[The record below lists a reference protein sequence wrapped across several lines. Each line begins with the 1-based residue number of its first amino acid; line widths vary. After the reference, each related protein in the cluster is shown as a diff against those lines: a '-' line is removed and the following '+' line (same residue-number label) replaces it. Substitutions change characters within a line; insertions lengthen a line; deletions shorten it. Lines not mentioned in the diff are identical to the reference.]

1 MKVTLI
7 GYVGN
12 GNVIMG
18 VAAKT
23 CYSSLGPSEIS
34 QKLLTLD
41 DLQKNNNLVQKVLDS
56 GHLSIAEHVNFTFA
70 IEGISRSCSHQL
82 VRHRHCTF
90 CLDEDTKIY
99 RYSTNGKHDYTIKE
113 LYERWNTSCYKGSL
127 TQIQLR
133 SANTNNILVPNYI
146 ENIID
151 CGVQPVYN
159 IKTSLGYSLNC
170 TLNHKLFSKQGEVK
184 LKDLKIGDKVLVNG
198 LELYKDKEWFE
209 QKYCNEHLSTKQI
222 AALCGIKQV
231 TARVWKTKH
240 GIPNDNTFKKREF
253 SEETKLKLSKSH
265 KGKIFN
271 SRTKKLLSQQKL
283 GDKNPQF
290 KALRDVGEGQLRKEH
305 RKVKLNKCQLCGCT
319 QTMLHIHHIDKNI
332 KNTHPSNA
340 LTVCP
345 SCHALIHGKKKTK
358 KVIEDV
364 IIEINY
370 VGEKQTYDIE
380 MKAPYHNF
388 VANGFLVHN
397 SQQSQR
403 YVEIKEDYNALID
416 LRDKEFKTTE
426 EEKYLMEIC
435 KRYFVDVTANNYKQY
450 LDALITYLYEVQIN
464 KNKPEDARQFLPNAT
479 KTNIVMT
486 CNLREL
492 MHIANLR
499 LCTRAQKE
507 IRTLVRNMC
516 DEVIKIPGYEWL
528 DKYLQP
534 KCKINGFCDE
544 HNSCGFKIK
553 KEDIFKLLKINTV
566 ESKINEI

>member
-1 MKVTLI
+1 MKVDLLSYT
-7 GYVGN
+7 GN
-12 GNVIMG
+12 GNIMMG
-18 VAAKT
+18 IAAKT
-23 CYSSLGPSEIS
+23 CYSSLGPCDLIKELHTLGDLG
-34 QKLLTLD
+34 KLNKLI
-41 DLQKNNNLVQKVLDS
+41 QKVLDS

-70 IEGISRSCSHQL
+70 IEGISRSASHQL

-222 AALCGIKQV
+222 A
-231 TARVWKTKH
+231 
-240 GIPNDNTFKKREF
+240 
-253 SEETKLKLSKSH
+253 
-265 KGKIFN
+265 
-271 SRTKKLLSQQKL
+271 
-283 GDKNPQF
+283 
-290 KALRDVGEGQLRKEH
+290 
-305 RKVKLNKCQLCGCT
+305 
-319 QTMLHIHHIDKNI
+319 
-332 KNTHPSNA
+332 
-340 LTVCP
+340 
-345 SCHALIHGKKKTK
+345 ALIHGKKKTK

-507 IRTLVRNMC
+507 IRDLVRLMC
-516 DEVIKIPGYEWL
+516 DQVIAVPGYEWL

-544 HNSCGFKIK
+544 HKSCGMMISK
-553 KEDIFKLLKINTV
+553 KDLLNGK
-566 ESKINEI
+566 

>member
-1 MKVTLI
+1 MKVTLL

-12 GNVIMG
+12 GNIIMG

-23 CYSSLGPSEIS
+23 CYSSLGPLEIS

-56 GHLSIAEHVNFTFA
+56 GHQSIAEHVYFTFA
-70 IEGISRSCSHQL
+70 IEGISRACSHQL

-90 CLDEDTKIY
+90 
-99 RYSTNGKHDYTIKE
+99 
-113 LYERWNTSCYKGSL
+113 
-127 TQIQLR
+127 
-133 SANTNNILVPNYI
+133 
-146 ENIID
+146 
-151 CGVQPVYN
+151 
-159 IKTSLGYSLNC
+159 
-170 TLNHKLFSKQGEVK
+170 
-184 LKDLKIGDKVLVNG
+184 
-198 LELYKDKEWFE
+198 
-209 QKYCNEHLSTKQI
+209 
-222 AALCGIKQV
+222 
-231 TARVWKTKH
+231 
-240 GIPNDNTFKKREF
+240 
-253 SEETKLKLSKSH
+253 
-265 KGKIFN
+265 
-271 SRTKKLLSQQKL
+271 
-283 GDKNPQF
+283 
-290 KALRDVGEGQLRKEH
+290 
-305 RKVKLNKCQLCGCT
+305 
-319 QTMLHIHHIDKNI
+319 
-332 KNTHPSNA
+332 
-340 LTVCP
+340 
-345 SCHALIHGKKKTK
+345 
-358 KVIEDV
+358 
-364 IIEINY
+364 
-370 VGEKQTYDIE
+370 
-380 MKAPYHNF
+380 
-388 VANGFLVHN
+388 

-416 LRDKEFKTTE
+416 LRDKELKTTE

-507 IRTLVRNMC
+507 IRTLVRNIC

>member
-1 MKVTLI
+1 MKVTLL

-70 IEGISRSCSHQL
+70 IEGISRSASHQV

-222 AALCGIKQV
+222 AAL
-231 TARVWKTKH
+231 
-240 GIPNDNTFKKREF
+240 
-253 SEETKLKLSKSH
+253 
-265 KGKIFN
+265 
-271 SRTKKLLSQQKL
+271 
-283 GDKNPQF
+283 
-290 KALRDVGEGQLRKEH
+290 
-305 RKVKLNKCQLCGCT
+305 
-319 QTMLHIHHIDKNI
+319 
-332 KNTHPSNA
+332 
-340 LTVCP
+340 
-345 SCHALIHGKKKTK
+345 IHGKKKTK

-403 YVEIKEDYNALID
+403 YVEIKENLADIRDLIAAVNICEENEI
-416 LRDKEFKTTE
+416 DK
-426 EEKYLMEIC
+426 
-435 KRYFVDVTANNYKQY
+435 R
-450 LDALITYLYEVQIN
+450 ALITILKKYFVAVDTDNFLDYANCLCAYLNAVEN
-464 KNKPEDARQFLPNAT
+464 GEKAEDARQFLPNAT
-479 KTNIVMT
+479 KTNLVMT